1 MAGGAIEAIQH
12 ATRDNADT
20 MQRIH
25 AELQQQANSSH
36 TIASDA
42 GQVSTMARD
51 SLGSAREVAEETGQL
66 EALAGKLDQSLR
78 GFSV

>member
-12 ATRDNADT
+12 ATRDSADT

-25 AELQQQANSSH
+25 AELQQQAGNSH
-36 TIASDA
+36 TIATDA
-42 GQVSTMARD
+42 GQVSEMARD
-51 SLGSAREVAEETGQL
+51 SLGSTRAVADETGQL